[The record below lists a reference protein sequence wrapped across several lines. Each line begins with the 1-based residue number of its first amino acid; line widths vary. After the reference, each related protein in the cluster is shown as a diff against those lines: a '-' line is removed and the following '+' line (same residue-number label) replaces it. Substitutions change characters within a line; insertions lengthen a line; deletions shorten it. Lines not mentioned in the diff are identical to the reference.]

1 MKKILSVLLTLVMV
15 ISCLSMVVFVASASG
30 TETPAYDAVKLTITG
45 SGYIT
50 SGKGI
55 FEADASFTGT
65 KTVKFAIKNIGTTDA
80 SYDIWIQGDGQ
91 GWETPSG
98 ETRVAA
104 NKSIKPG
111 KVQIASVTIP
121 VENGKVSFSSGKPAV
136 GIETLY
142 FRINPAGSG
151 EIIITAYESDEHNA
165 NAVLGAWN
173 SSGSRCTATPAL
185 VSDHLVALEPVNNGL
200 EDGGASW
207 GAWRSSGDYTATAD
221 SDDATN
227 TVAKFTAAN
236 EYGSV
241 SYDVTSYVLGNDT
254 NPFYNGYSVGYYTVT
269 FRAKAEAGK
278 GGVFNV
284 CLAGDVATD
293 NVYSQNKYSAT
304 GGSFTMTDE
313 WKTFTTYVQVTE
325 ENVNVWAANNDT
337 KINVRLD
344 GSNGVRAFET
354 GVFTYYIDDVQIE
367 YASALKFTKQ
377 GTGSEYATKK
387 AYTKDMVKD
396 GYITESFYVYNL
408 NSEPI
413 KVRLYHQNG
422 WSDPTGAESSQYS
435 ITKTIPANTKMLYE
449 FKLPATADGDTYK
462 VFNAAITELTLRVQ
476 VDAGWM
482 PQGSTFIVEEV
493 SENGILPSYLKET
506 LGKNLGLAAI
516 GAEDIPNYA
525 EPVVTEKP
533 ADPTEA
539 PEYVGVKFT
548 AKSASTGQQY
558 TVTKGGT
565 FAADATFTGTK
576 TITYT
581 IYNTSD
587 KDIHFILVFCALVNG
602 GWSHPNAGVGALLE
616 PGESAQL
623 TASVDVV
630 DGNVSVAGTPVTLN
644 NLLIRLNATFQG
656 SGSEIG
662 DTFVVATNGQNDKLL
677 GTLQTQFTAEN
688 ITELPVVATTPPT
701 EPSPTAV
708 ADKVVT
714 NGDVEDGKT
723 NWGYIHA
730 GSAEVTADPDDSD
743 NNVIIFTP
751 DSTNQY
757 SSVAFDFGPAIIQ
770 NAEEGY
776 KGGGAGEYIISFR
789 AKAEAGKGGKFIVV
803 LNSMAHFN
811 KNASFTVD
819 GEPVAISSNTYSS
832 GTTITMTDEW
842 QTFEASVKITE
853 EMLQA
858 IEYVHD
864 STHAKASVAYKVVLR
879 LDGAAERAFG
889 TERFVYYIDDA
900 TITKVVPEG
909 GEPEEEQKPVG
920 IKIETSATEKT
931 SMYYCTGTGL
941 FAADATFT
949 GEKEITYT
957 VYNTS
962 DKAITITLTLQ
973 GTVNKGWAGPNNG
986 KSVAIPAGG
995 VAEITTSVPVTNGV
1009 VTATYKDVTE
1019 DLTLDKIFARFDI
1032 KIDEVE
1038 PGDAIV
1044 IAGNV
1049 EDDVIYKTPTGKH
1062 AKLTATPVF
1071 ELPKAE
1077 EKENPTGTQFVA
1089 VQDIDADGNA
1099 CYLVTNVNGGIVST
1113 ADIKGGEVTKSFKVK
1128 NTSKETIQIK
1138 LELQAVVSNGA
1149 SNTWA
1154 AAQAGEF
1161 VEIAPGET
1169 VTVSYSVEVNDDNT
1183 VTIKDSDVSVD
1194 KLFAR
1199 FDVKNEDGAFTF
1211 SAGTS
1216 FVIYADGDDYA
1227 LISAMQTGKNAW
1239 NKSAV
1244 YDTGDAVPYVLIA
1257 MMVLSATGLVILNKK
1272 REEN

>member
-1 MKKILSVLLTLVMV
+1 
-15 ISCLSMVVFVASASG
+15 MVVFVASASG

-50 SGKGI
+50 SGKGF

-98 ETRVAA
+98 ETRA
-104 NKSIKPG
+104 NAKKSIKPG

-121 VENGKVSFSSGKPAV
+121 VENGKVSFPSGKPAV

-173 SSGSRCTATPAL
+173 SSGIECTATPAL

-207 GAWRSSGDYTATAD
+207 GAWCGSGDYTATAD

-227 TVAKFTAAN
+227 TVAKFTANN

-278 GGVFNV
+278 GGAFNV
-284 CLAGDVATD
+284 CLAGDVTTD
-293 NVYSQNKYSAT
+293 SVYSQSKYSAT
-304 GGSFTMTDE
+304 GGSFTMTDA

-354 GVFTYYIDDVQIE
+354 EIFTYYIDDVQIE

-413 KVRLYHQNG
+413 KVRLYHQNE
-422 WSDPTGAESSQYS
+422 WADPTGAESNQYS

-462 VFNAAITELTLRVQ
+462 VFDAAITDLTLRVQ

-482 PQGSTFIVEEV
+482 PQGSTFIVEEA
-493 SENGILPSYLKET
+493 SEHGILSSYVKGT

-587 KDIHFILVFCALVNG
+587 KDIHFILTFCALVNG
-602 GWSHPNAGVGALLE
+602 GWSHPNSGVGALLE

-630 DGNVSVAGTPVTLN
+630 DGNVSVAGTPVTLD

-656 SGSEIG
+656 SGSEVG

-701 EPSPTAV
+701 EPSPTA
-708 ADKVVT
+708 
-714 NGDVEDGKT
+714 E
-723 NWGYIHA
+723 
-730 GSAEVTADPDDSD
+730 PD
-743 NNVIIFTP
+743 
-751 DSTNQY
+751 
-757 SSVAFDFGPAIIQ
+757 
-770 NAEEGY
+770 E
-776 KGGGAGEYIISFR
+776 
-789 AKAEAGKGGKFIVV
+789 
-803 LNSMAHFN
+803 
-811 KNASFTVD
+811 
-819 GEPVAISSNTYSS
+819 
-832 GTTITMTDEW
+832 
-842 QTFEASVKITE
+842 
-853 EMLQA
+853 
-858 IEYVHD
+858 
-864 STHAKASVAYKVVLR
+864 
-879 LDGAAERAFG
+879 
-889 TERFVYYIDDA
+889 
-900 TITKVVPEG
+900 VVPEG
-909 GEPEEEQKPVG
+909 GEPEEEKKPVG

-931 SMYYCTGTGL
+931 SMYYSTATGL

-962 DKAITITLTLQ
+962 DKAITITLILQ
-973 GTVNKGWAGPNNG
+973 GTVTKGWAGPNKG

-1009 VTATYKDVTE
+1009 VTITYKDVTE

-1038 PGDAIV
+1038 PGDAII

-1077 EKENPTGTQFVA
+1077 EKENPTGTKFVA

-1128 NTSKETIQIK
+1128 NTSNETIQIK

-1211 SAGTS
+1211 GAGTS
-1216 FVIYADGDDYA
+1216 FVIYADSDDYA